1 MASFKELTKDLN
13 AAMAPP
19 TLTGQIWDRAARLFP
34 FDVEDLSYGATGI
47 GTGHSTRTKKSYQ
60 EISPKIE
67 EAIGMAVSLEFATI
81 PIYLTALWSI
91 KDQED
96 AVAKS
101 VRAIVHEEML
111 HFALSC
117 NLLSALGMKPNLVNE
132 KIPSYPGNLPG
143 ELYPTVQLTLSGL
156 TDSTLKKFIAI
167 EQPAKPIPI
176 EDMEG
181 TTVEDSAV
189 TIGEFY
195 EALREAFHTYRP
207 KLSIERQLAGP
218 LAPMVIPD
226 LDALDKAIDLVV
238 SQGEGGGG
246 RPYGDESSDLAHY
259 YRFAEILMKQR
270 LEWDETNKRMR
281 TVTPLPRPAI
291 YEFTSAPQGGY
302 GPETP
307 EEVLRLARRFNEVY
321 SRMLDDLEA
330 AWGTEGHSSLLQAIE
345 KMFDLQELARKMMS
359 FSGANGKGYG
369 PEFIY
374 LHA

>member
-1 MASFKELTKDLN
+1 MVSFKELTKDLN
-13 AAMAPP
+13 AAMAPA
-19 TLTGQIWDRAARLFP
+19 TRSRQILDRALRLFSLH
-34 FDVEDLSYGATGI
+34 VEDLSYGTTDMR
-47 GTGHSTRTKKSYQ
+47 TGHSTRTKKSYQ
-60 EISPKIE
+60 EISPRIE

-101 VRAIVHEEML
+101 VRAIAHEEML

-117 NLLSALGMKPNLVNE
+117 NLLSALGMKPNLVNG

-156 TDSTLKKFIAI
+156 TDSNLRKFIAI

-176 EDMEG
+176 EDSEG
-181 TTVEDSAV
+181 NTVEDSAV

-195 EALREAFHTYRP
+195 EALRQAFHTYRP
-207 KLSIERQLAGP
+207 NLSIERQLAGP

-226 LDALDKAIDLVV
+226 LDALDKAIDLIV
-238 SQGEGGGG
+238 SQGEGGGD
-246 RPYGDESSDLAHY
+246 RPYGDGSNDLAHY
-259 YRFAEILMKQR
+259 YRFAEILIKQH
-270 LEWDETNKRMR
+270 LEWDQTNKRMR
-281 TVTPLPRPAI
+281 KVAPLPRPAI
-291 YEFTSAPQGGY
+291 YEFIPAPQGGY

-307 EEVLRLARRFNEVY
+307 EEILRLAGRFNEIY

-330 AWGTEGHSSLLQAIE
+330 AWGMEGHSSLLLAIE

-374 LHA
+374 LHD